1 MTTQDDGLVG
11 VLKNIL
17 VGCTKNREIKKVTGS
32 RDDNSVCVVMNSLR
46 QDTSSSEAVAY
57 GVEDL
62 TVQKREAPWD
72 QSVGVEIEILST
84 RARAARLTWQQ
95 KGHG

>member
-1 MTTQDDGLVG
+1 MWLGIPGVG
-11 VLKNIL
+11 R
-17 VGCTKNREIKKVTGS
+17 NRRRFRLWRE
-32 RDDNSVCVVMNSLR
+32 
-46 QDTSSSEAVAY
+46 TSSSEAVAY

-62 TVQKREAPWD
+62 TVQKREALWD

-95 KGHG
+95 KGHGC